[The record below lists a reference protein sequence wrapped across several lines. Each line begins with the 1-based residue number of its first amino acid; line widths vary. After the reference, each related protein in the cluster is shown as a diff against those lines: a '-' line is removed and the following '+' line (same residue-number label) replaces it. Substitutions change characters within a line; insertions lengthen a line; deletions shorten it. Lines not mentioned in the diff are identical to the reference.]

1 MYRRYISFNIQVM
14 EYIGIKTKIK
24 ELKSQG
30 FEVQYIV
37 NCLLSSKEQEYYN
50 QYKADQRLRRKGLKA

>member
-1 MYRRYISFNIQVM
+1 M